1 MKMSF
6 YSLYLDD
13 LINQIEPGSIWFKN
27 FSSTKRNIL
36 NETRIFRS
44 KFIQKIQN
52 GTRFE
57 IK

>member
-13 LINQIEPGSIWFKN
+13 LINQIEPDLIWFKN

-36 NETRIFRS
+36 NETRIFQP
-44 KFIQKIQN
+44 KFI
-52 GTRFE
+52 
-57 IK
+57 